1 MLDEKL
7 VGLLISLVVV
17 VVVVVVV
24 ELLALVETVV
34 SRFGSEVVRPL
45 SLLLLFVVFVGFM
58 PSSFFYKQINC

>member
-7 VGLLISLVVV
+7 VGLLISLV

-58 PSSFFYKQINC
+58 PSFFFQIK